1 MIHFAHEIPPATV
14 TTPAEPARTQRRSAA
29 RVSPARRA
37 VAVESPA
44 PSPSPP
50 TSAPPSSAPEPFPP
64 ADLVRLGD
72 EIAELAVHLHAATY
86 RLLVLVREFDQRGGW
101 HTGFRSCAHWLSW
114 RTGIAM
120 GPAREKVR
128 VAEALEHLQL
138 LSERMRVGQLSY
150 SKVRALTRVATAD
163 NERELM
169 EFALHGTASHVERLV
184 RAWRRVD
191 RSEEQWQERERHRIR
206 SLTLYADEDGMY
218 VVRGRL
224 DPEVGALLMRALK
237 AAGETLYGRSGGVGR
252 SENGDLPSDSS
263 EIEPLTAPQRRADA
277 IGLLAER
284 ALKGGLGELEGSVT
298 GAAESGGGVESD
310 GGAVSSGGTAPIGRA
325 DRFQVVVHVDA
336 EALRE
341 SSEGG
346 ESMLEGVVRVPAGTS
361 RRIACDAS
369 RVMMTHGSDGS
380 VLDVG
385 RKTRTVSPAL
395 RRVLDHR
402 DGGCR
407 SPGCGLRFCDAHHI
421 THWGDGGETRLD
433 NLVLLCKRH
442 HRAVHEEGFRV
453 EFVGDANGVRFY
465 WPDGRPFPEAP
476 ALPPLSAGDPVTAL
490 EAEHGR
496 LGIHVGP
503 DTTTPRWNGE
513 PLDLGWAMYVFRNR

>member
-1 MIHFAHEIPPATV
+1 MIDFAHEIPRSPV
-14 TTPAEPARTQRRSAA
+14 TTPAEPVRTKRRPAT
-29 RVSPARRA
+29 RVGPARRA

-72 EIAELAVHLHAATY
+72 EIAELAAHLHAATY

-128 VAEALEHLQL
+128 VAEALERLPL
-138 LSERMRVGQLSY
+138 LSERMRSGQLSY

-184 RAWRRVD
+184 RAWKRVD
-191 RSEEQWQERERHRIR
+191 RLEEQWQERERHRAR

-218 VVRGRL
+218 VIRGRL

-237 AAGETLYGRSGGVGR
+237 AAGETLYGRSGGAGR
-252 SENGDLPSDSS
+252 STNGDLPSDSS
-263 EIEPLTAPQRRADA
+263 EVEPLTAPQRRADA

-284 ALKGGLGELEGSVT
+284 GLQAGLGSSPADVT
-298 GAAESGGGVESD
+298 KTDAEETD
-310 GGAVSSGGTAPIGRA
+310 DVSPTQDSGTAGQRLAQGAERVGTTPIGRD

-341 SSEGG
+341 SSEVG
-346 ESMLEGVVRVPAGTS
+346 ECMLEGDVHVPAGT
-361 RRIACDAS
+361 
-369 RVMMTHGSDGS
+369 V
-380 VLDVG
+380 
-385 RKTRTVSPAL
+385 
-395 RRVLDHR
+395 
-402 DGGCR
+402 
-407 SPGCGLRFCDAHHI
+407 
-421 THWGDGGETRLD
+421 
-433 NLVLLCKRH
+433 
-442 HRAVHEEGFRV
+442 
-453 EFVGDANGVRFY
+453 
-465 WPDGRPFPEAP
+465 
-476 ALPPLSAGDPVTAL
+476 PPHCL
-490 EAEHGR
+490 
-496 LGIHVGP
+496 
-503 DTTTPRWNGE
+503 
-513 PLDLGWAMYVFRNR
+513 

>member
-1 MIHFAHEIPPATV
+1 MRSNPPPPPQ
-14 TTPAEPARTQRRSAA
+14 TPL
-29 RVSPARRA
+29 
-37 VAVESPA
+37 
-44 PSPSPP
+44 
-50 TSAPPSSAPEPFPP
+50 PPSSAPEPFPP

-72 EIAELAVHLHAATY
+72 EIAELAAHLHAATF

-191 RSEEQWQERERHRIR
+191 RLEEQWQERERHRAR

-218 VVRGRL
+218 VIRGRL

-263 EIEPLTAPQRRADA
+263 EVEPLTAPQRRADA

-284 ALKGGLGELEGSVT
+284 GLQAGLGELEGSVT

-310 GGAVSSGGTAPIGRA
+310 GGLPCP
-325 DRFQVVVHVDA
+325 A
-336 EALRE
+336 EALHPSVVPTAFR
-341 SSEGG
+341 SSY
-346 ESMLEGVVRVPAGTS
+346 MLMPKRSGS
-361 RRIACDAS
+361 RRRGARACSKESYAFPRERRGAS
-369 RVMMTHGSDGS
+369 LV
-380 VLDVG
+380 
-385 RKTRTVSPAL
+385 TRA
-395 RRVLDHR
+395 
-402 DGGCR
+402 
-407 SPGCGLRFCDAHHI
+407 A
-421 THWGDGGETRLD
+421 
-433 NLVLLCKRH
+433 
-442 HRAVHEEGFRV
+442 
-453 EFVGDANGVRFY
+453 
-465 WPDGRPFPEAP
+465 
-476 ALPPLSAGDPVTAL
+476 
-490 EAEHGR
+490 
-496 LGIHVGP
+496 
-503 DTTTPRWNGE
+503 
-513 PLDLGWAMYVFRNR
+513 